1 MMDAHDLVKYLIV
14 EYYIDTITMN
24 NTKIRSIKA
33 SEPYQIEMEVYER
46 FKFSDISKPT
56 YSWIWCGN
64 NTSNKSDTLGCW
76 HFAVHVLAPL
86 GCF

>member
-33 SEPYQIEMEVYER
+33 SEPY
-46 FKFSDISKPT
+46 
-56 YSWIWCGN
+56 
-64 NTSNKSDTLGCW
+64 
-76 HFAVHVLAPL
+76 
-86 GCF
+86 